1 MNKRILVTNLIMCLF
16 LGFSYAQEPKKEL
29 PCIPEGQK
37 SFRAYYTRLNYTKEW
52 EQKWRVGEFAD
63 ILVTFDNSDI
73 GFIFWRGTNYIP
85 QWITENGIWYNNQFV
100 ERRGRGIKETT
111 GCVEPMS
118 DKQCRYSHARIIENN
133 EARKII
139 HWRYAPVD
147 VEYNHPFVDSVTGW
161 YDWVD
166 EYYIIYPDAVAT
178 RSATLYST
186 GINEFADW
194 QESIVVHQPGKSP
207 EDNIEDTAVSIS
219 NLQGE
224 VTHYSWPRDKS
235 PLDGLPTNS
244 CIQLV
249 NTRSIMKPFI
259 VMPPDTGLSIRAFR
273 GQSPNTIYRHWDHW
287 PVSQDKSWTRH
298 ALDNSTPSHT
308 SLTYWKGWNPSA
320 TTENSKTYV
329 MMHGMTGKGIEQ
341 LTNLAK
347 SWLHPANINSISSGY
362 VFDGYDRQ
370 QRAFSFTSATSNPK
384 QPLQFKVE
392 ASKENPLHNPAFI
405 IHNWGNKKAKIEL
418 EGSSQKIEDIRQ
430 DIEYDLDGNSLVI
443 WLKTEV
449 LKEVHFSISP
459 IR

>member
-1 MNKRILVTNLIMCLF
+1 M
-16 LGFSYAQEPKKEL
+16 
-29 PCIPEGQK
+29 
-37 SFRAYYTRLNYTKEW
+37 
-52 EQKWRVGEFAD
+52 
-63 ILVTFDNSDI
+63 
-73 GFIFWRGTNYIP
+73 
-85 QWITENGIWYNNQFV
+85 
-100 ERRGRGIKETT
+100 
-111 GCVEPMS
+111 
-118 DKQCRYSHARIIENN
+118 
-133 EARKII
+133 
-139 HWRYAPVD
+139 
-147 VEYNHPFVDSVTGW
+147 
-161 YDWVD
+161 
-166 EYYIIYPDAVAT
+166 
-178 RSATLYST
+178 
-186 GINEFADW
+186 
-194 QESIVVHQPGKSP
+194 HQPGKSP

-259 VMPPDTGLSIRAFR
+259 VIPPDTGLSIRAFR
-273 GQSPNTIYRHWDHW
+273 GQSPNTIFRHWDHW
-287 PVSQDKSWTRH
+287 PVSQDKNYTRH

-347 SWLHPANINSISSGY
+347 SWLYPAMINSISSGY
-362 VFDGYDRQ
+362 VFDGYDQQ
-370 QRAFSFTSATSNPK
+370 QRAYSFTSDISNSK
-384 QPLQFKVE
+384 QPLLFKIE
-392 ASKENPLHNPAFI
+392 ASKENPLHNPALI